1 MRLMPVLNNNS
12 GDCWEIFRNGEVNE
26 EEIDALTFVIVG
38 WRLGNDTKMRC
49 ERKVSLKWCDD
60 KYDNADDR
68 GDEKGEK
75 KETSS

>member
-1 MRLMPVLNNNS
+1 
-12 GDCWEIFRNGEVNE
+12 
-26 EEIDALTFVIVG
+26 
-38 WRLGNDTKMRC
+38 MRC